1 MCVFVHVA
9 SHSLLLCRRL
19 ISRQRLGQLFGIDV
33 RALLAAPSA
42 DEPAGPQRFSLDAA
56 AVDLAL
62 GFFCVG
68 SVFVTSLE
76 VAFPGQPAFALTP
89 AQLTDIFTRL
99 SAATTARCRAPPLF
113 VWLPD
118 YADAIVPPLAS
129 VGAPAQA
136 PSAFM
141 QWPFLP
147 SLDEAASPSSATG
160 STGPGTAAS
169 TGASAAAASGGA
181 AAHTASTLSGLA
193 AAAVFEPARMQRLAR
208 AVARDARAL
217 GFHVLG
223 SGIEIGGKPEQRSK
237 ALDTQAVGPIS
248 RNHKNHSG
256 FADNMQHTNSNRVS
270 AIFSL

>member
-1 MCVFVHVA
+1 M
-9 SHSLLLCRRL
+9 
-19 ISRQRLGQLFGIDV
+19 
-33 RALLAAPSA
+33 RALLTAPGA

-89 AQLTDIFTRL
+89 AELTDIFARL
-99 SAATTARCRAPPLF
+99 RAATTARCRAPPLF

-136 PSAFM
+136 PAAFM

-147 SLDEAASPSSATG
+147 SLDEQQPATAPFFSAPSTGTSTGTSTG
-160 STGPGTAAS
+160 S
-169 TGASAAAASGGA
+169 GAGAVSAAAG
-181 AAHTASTLSGLA
+181 AHTASTLSGLA

-223 SGIEIGGKPEQRSK
+223 SGAHLSCMSSIMLGTCNCQ
-237 ALDTQAVGPIS
+237 
-248 RNHKNHSG
+248 
-256 FADNMQHTNSNRVS
+256 
-270 AIFSL
+270 